1 MLLSSLGIETD
12 LLFLDR
18 GRIVATIWS
27 DFCLS
32 KVKTILKA
40 MKIIFTF
47 LFIAIFLMSG
57 FAQNASGIASKNTT
71 FISDPSS
78 ALQPFVVEKVYPNP
92 VKDLVYVDIQSK
104 TASPVLINLYNILGT
119 EVKKWES
126 VELHEGTQK
135 IKLDLSELKSGL
147 YILKFSTSGQTYSQM
162 VKKN

>member
-1 MLLSSLGIETD
+1 
-12 LLFLDR
+12 
-18 GRIVATIWS
+18 
-27 DFCLS
+27 
-32 KVKTILKA
+32 
-40 MKIIFTF
+40 MKIVFIILFT
-47 LFIAIFLMSG
+47 ATFLMSG
-57 FAQNASGIASKNTT
+57 FAQNAGGTISKSSNINSGSTL
-71 FISDPSS
+71 SQQ
-78 ALQPFVVEKVYPNP
+78 LLVVEKVYPNP

-135 IKLDLSELKSGL
+135 IKLDISELKSGL